1 MPQRKGRILEIM
13 ELRRMRTQIAQYKV
27 LAFVVTRRSPGVGLA
42 FAAAYDALERQ
53 CDAMLDEM
61 MEWWNPQG
69 FPSNPGRTAETFTD
83 DELRASFRFDR
94 DAIAELRVLLN
105 VPDVLYSRS
114 KRRFGGE
121 EAFLLLLRRLGG
133 RERNVELAQVFGRSS
148 PAISEMYN
156 VVLEHVYEHARA
168 AMRLELWERELEGFA
183 DVLAQCGC
191 VEQHCVG
198 FIDGTMFAICRPVD
212 GQESMYNG
220 WKRGHRVKYQ
230 CVVLPN
236 FLIGDWHGPAAGRT
250 NDSQML
256 VDSNLVPR
264 MREICVRV
272 GRRLCIYGDAAYPT
286 TDVLLRAPKRP
297 NRTPAMEQYATLMS
311 QYRECVEWV
320 FGKIG
325 NLWPF
330 VTDVTRKT
338 TGSRATSKE
347 DWVAALLTNY
357 HTCRYGGVANSYFNT
372 RPPTMRQYRTMYS
385 VESDEVRAH
394 EEGSYD

>member
-1 MPQRKGRILEIM
+1 MQ
-13 ELRRMRTQIAQYKV
+13 LRRMRVEITQLKV
-27 LAFVVTRRSPGVGLA
+27 TALVVTRQSPSLGAA
-42 FAAAYDALERQ
+42 FAAMFDVLARA
-53 CDAMLDEM
+53 CDAMLEEM
-61 MEWWNPQG
+61 MEWWNPQA
-69 FPSNPGRTAETFTD
+69 PPALPGRSAESFTG

-94 DAIAELRVLLN
+94 EAIAELRGLLG

-133 RERNVELAQVFGRSS
+133 RERNVELARVFGRSS

-156 VVLEHVYEHARA
+156 VVLTHVYQHARR
-168 AMRLELWERELEGFA
+168 AMRLEMWEHDLVRFA
-183 DVLAQCGC
+183 ETLARCGC

-198 FIDGTMFAICRPVD
+198 FIDGTMFAICRPME

-236 FLIGDWHGPAAGRT
+236 FLIGDWHGPASGRT
-250 NDSQML
+250 NDPQML
-256 VDSNLVPR
+256 VDSDLVPR
-264 MREICVRV
+264 MRAICERL
-272 GRRLCIYGDAAYPT
+272 GERLCIYGDAAYPRS
-286 TDVLLRAPKRP
+286 DVLLRAPKRP
-297 NRTPAMEQYATLMS
+297 NRTPAMEEYATTMS
-311 QYRECVEWV
+311 HYRECVEWV
-320 FGKIG
+320 FGKLG

-372 RPPTMRQYRTMYS
+372 EPPTMQQYRAMYS
-385 VESDEVRAH
+385 MGTED
-394 EEGSYD
+394 EEGEMDEDG